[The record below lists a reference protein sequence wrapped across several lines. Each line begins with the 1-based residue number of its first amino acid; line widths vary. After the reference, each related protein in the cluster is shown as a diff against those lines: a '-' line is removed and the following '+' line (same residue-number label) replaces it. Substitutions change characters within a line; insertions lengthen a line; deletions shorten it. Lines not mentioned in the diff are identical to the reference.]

1 MVSSQRSCVHHS
13 LKKWKLNFF
22 AIRWEGSGSVHQPAG
37 MGACFWNKACTSW
50 ETLSLLQ
57 PAAREGYVDFFSL
70 WTVPINSFT
79 GIPLL
84 WKTFSFLWS
93 SPSSCCVSQKTISK
107 FEYVWV
113 SMDTSIEP
121 EWQGEFYITWI
132 DIFILV
138 KIKSL
143 FQCPYYK
150 ESVNIFKLAFFSLK
164 NHCVRRSTKVISI
177 FCLMRTVIK
186 ETTFVKKS
194 LWLSTCQ
201 PSKED

>member
-1 MVSSQRSCVHHS
+1 MQWSLPRALVSITLLRN
-13 LKKWKLNFF
+13 KNWFFF
-22 AIRWEGSGSVHQPAG
+22 AIRWEGSGSVYQPAG
-37 MGACFWNKACTSW
+37 MGAWFWSKAYTSW

-57 PAAREGYVDFFSL
+57 PSAREAYVDFFSL

-79 GIPLL
+79 GITL
-84 WKTFSFLWS
+84 WKTFSFCLGLWG

-107 FEYVWV
+107 IEDVWV

-132 DIFILV
+132 NIFILV

-150 ESVNIFKLAFFSLK
+150 ESVNIFKLAFFSVLK
-164 NHCVRRSTKVISI
+164 TIVWEGQQRPSQ
-177 FCLMRTVIK
+177 F
-186 ETTFVKKS
+186 FVS
-194 LWLSTCQ
+194 
-201 PSKED
+201 